1 LKQGNRAAR
10 WLWARRPGLTIAA
23 SCLCAP
29 VVAQGTS
36 PLTFEIP
43 AAQQATF
50 GAVSSDPTIRPFS
63 GSGVAQSP
71 LLSWSV
77 DLQGNG
83 RPDFIMCYGR
93 YPPDPEIKLPC
104 RVLRP
109 QADGSVIDVTRQ
121 LFGNGALPSMVHPR
135 EFVTGDFNGD
145 GLTDIFIAA
154 HGYDGPPFPGETNV
168 LLIANPDGTYTDRSS
183 TLPQAPDFSHSA
195 CAGDV
200 NGDGRIDIYV
210 GNVDTRVGPYLLL
223 GNGDGTFR
231 QTRAGL
237 PESYLLTANNLVVE
251 RSLACAL
258 VDVDA
263 DGFTDLVLGA
273 WNVNGADSV
282 IYFNDGTG
290 NFNARPWVALPTGP
304 FGKSNTLVLDIATQD
319 FNRDGRPDLLLVLQY
334 QPTPPETGFFGFG
347 LQVLIN
353 QGNGV
358 FVDETAARL
367 PPGTSRPTGPYCTF
381 ARFADFNGD
390 GWEDF
395 YCATN
400 SWTDTEPCIW
410 MNQGSGVWIG
420 IPGEAMP
427 RGSNCS
433 GVHAVDF
440 DGDGRP
446 DLLQAGSNQDADVFY
461 RSFLNRTARTV
472 PSEPLIGKAVAGDA
486 EIAVAFAPPLSNGAA
501 PITGYTASCTRGTI
515 GSAVAVAGT
524 SSPITVAGLARG
536 KSYACSVT
544 ATNALGTSL
553 PSATVNIATS
563 PNYQGLWWNAPAGSE
578 SGWGINF
585 AHQGDTIF
593 ATWFTYGA
601 DGKPRWLAVT
611 ANRTAPGVYKGDLFT
626 TTGLAFSAA
635 PWDPAAVIETTVGS
649 ATFTFTGIDHGT
661 FDYSVDAGTAA
672 KSVVAQS
679 KPITRQIFGAPPRC
693 VWGEEPNLTLATNYQ
708 DLWWKSPA
716 GSESGWGINLT
727 QQGDTIFATWFTY
740 DANGKPW
747 WLAMVADRVGSKVFS
762 GSIFTATGPA
772 FNASPF
778 DPAGVTETT
787 VGNGTLTFAD
797 GNNATFT
804 YTVNGVTQAK
814 PITRQVFAGTG
825 TACQ

>member
-1 LKQGNRAAR
+1 MSVQGNRAAR
-10 WLWARRPGLTIAA
+10 RLRVGRVGLTIAA
-23 SCLCAP
+23 ACLCAP
-29 VVAQGTS
+29 VMAQGAS

-50 GAVSSDPTIRPFS
+50 GAVSSDPTVRPFS
-63 GSGVAQSP
+63 GTGVAQSP

-83 RPDFIMCYGR
+83 RPGFIMCYGSL
-93 YPPDPEIKLPC
+93 PPDPEIKLPC

-109 QADGSVIDVTRQ
+109 QTDGSVIDVTRQ

-135 EFVTGDFNGD
+135 ELVAGDFNGD
-145 GLTDIFIAA
+145 GRTDIFIAA
-154 HGYDGPPFPGETNV
+154 HGWDGPPWPGETNV

-183 TLPQAPDFSHSA
+183 TLPQIPDFSHST

-200 NGDGRIDIYV
+200 NVDGRIDIYV
-210 GNVDTRVGPYLLL
+210 GNVDARVGPYLLL

-231 QTRAGL
+231 QTRTGL
-237 PESYLLTANNLVVE
+237 PESYLLANNRLAE
-251 RSLACAL
+251 RSLACVL

-263 DGFTDLVLGA
+263 DGFADLVLGA
-273 WNVNGADSV
+273 WNEPNGSADTV

-290 NFNARPWVALPTGP
+290 DFAKRPRAVL
-304 FGKSNTLVLDIATQD
+304 LDIATQD
-319 FNRDGRPDLLLVLQY
+319 FNRDGRPDLLLMLQPY
-334 QPTPPETGFFGFG
+334 NPPPSTGFGGFG
-347 LQVLIN
+347 LQALIN

-367 PPGTSRPTGPYCTF
+367 PAGTSRPTGPYCTF
-381 ARFADFNGD
+381 IQFADFNGD

-395 YCATN
+395 YCGTN

-410 MNQGSGVWIG
+410 MNQGSGVWTG
-420 IPGEAMP
+420 IPGKAMP
-427 RGSNCS
+427 QGSNCG
-433 GVHAVDF
+433 GVEAVDF

-446 DLLQAGSNQDADVFY
+446 DLLHAWSNQDADVFY
-461 RSFLNRTARTV
+461 QAFLNRTARTV

-486 EIAVAFAPPLSNGAA
+486 EIVVAFAPPLSNGPS
-501 PITGYTASCTRGTI
+501 PITGYTATCTRGTL

-524 SSPITVAGLARG
+524 SSPITVGGLARG
-536 KSYACSVT
+536 KNYACSVT
-544 ATNALGTSL
+544 ASTALGTSL
-553 PSATVNIATS
+553 PSATVNVATS

-601 DGKPRWLAVT
+601 DGKPWWLAVT
-611 ANRTAPGVYKGDLFT
+611 ANRTAPGVFKGDLFT
-626 TTGLAFSAA
+626 TTGPAFNAA
-635 PWDPAAVIETTVGS
+635 PWNPAAVIETTVGS
-649 ATFTFTGIDHGT
+649 VTFTFTGIDHGT

-679 KPITRQIFGAPPRC
+679 KPITRQIFDAPPKC
-693 VWGEEPNLTLATNYQ
+693 LWGEQPNLALATNYQ
-708 DLWWKSPA
+708 DMWWKSPA

-727 QQGDTIFATWFTY
+727 HQGDTIFATWFTY

-747 WLAMVADRVGSKVFS
+747 WLAMLASRVGSKVFS
-762 GSIFTATGPA
+762 GDIFTTTGPP
-772 FNASPF
+772 FNAVPF

-787 VGNGTLTFAD
+787 VGNGTLAFTD

-804 YTVNGVTQAK
+804 YMVNGVSQAK
-814 PITRQVFAGTG
+814 PITRQVFAPPGTV
-825 TACQ
+825 CQ